1 MSITITDELL
11 KEFKDRMHIS
21 HTSEDD
27 NLKRL
32 LSFSAIAIKSSCGEF
47 DIYGEK
53 DTDVRGKELVFERTR
68 YVYNDALEYFEDN
81 FLSQITSLGISLI
94 PESDEDATI

>member
-1 MSITITDELL
+1 MDITQELL

-21 HTSEDD
+21 HNSEDD

-32 LSFSAIAIKSSCGEF
+32 LSFSIKAIKASCGDF

-53 DTDVRGKELVFERTR
+53 DTDERAKELVFERTR
-68 YVYNDALEYFEDN
+68 YVYNDTLEYFVGN
-81 FLSQITSLGISLI
+81 FISEITSLGLSLI
-94 PESDEDATI
+94 PESSETDATI